1 MLLLMSLLLGVLV
14 GITWLLV
21 SVLVSSIL
29 EEYIGRNALN
39 VSKAVS
45 LTTEIQQGLLKQNS
59 SEIQQYAESV
69 RKATGAKFVVV
80 GDHEGKR
87 YSHPVPERIGKF
99 MVGGDNARALEGGE
113 SYISKAVGTL
123 GPSMRGKV
131 PVFDDSAKVIGV
143 VSVGYLQE
151 TVEEVTADYLQRILL
166 WVFIL
171 FLLGGLGTWLIAR
184 DIKMS
189 IFGLEPAEIATLF
202 RERNAIL
209 DSIREGVVAINDEGR
224 ITMLD
229 HEAAKILD
237 PFSNSSEPLFHD
249 NTPCCI
255 HLGTFS

>member
-1 MLLLMSLLLGVLV
+1 MSLLLGVLV

-45 LTTEIQQGLLKQNS
+45 LTTEIQQGLLKKNS

-99 MVGGDNARALEGGE
+99 MVGGDNERALEGGE
-113 SYISKAVGTL
+113 AYISKAVGTL

-166 WVFIL
+166 WVF
-171 FLLGGLGTWLIAR
+171 
-184 DIKMS
+184 K
-189 IFGLEPAEIATLF
+189 
-202 RERNAIL
+202 
-209 DSIREGVVAINDEGR
+209 
-224 ITMLD
+224 
-229 HEAAKILD
+229 
-237 PFSNSSEPLFHD
+237 
-249 NTPCCI
+249 
-255 HLGTFS
+255 